1 MKTSSDTEQLATVEE
16 VKNMVRSSSGGLGG
30 RLIGTYK
37 FEAGNSTNPKTIT
50 LTTPADYLV
59 VNVITGVIQEYTRWD
74 TSNSVAH
81 PHYACGVRGCDT
93 KTIPVIICKGGD
105 GYIPATM
112 GYDSDSDGEFEYCGG
127 AYASASISLSADG
140 LTITNKSFNTS
151 STAIGTIEAY
161 SFT

>member
-37 FEAGNSTNPKTIT
+37 FEAGHSTNPSSIK

-59 VNVITGVIQEYTRWD
+59 VNVITGVIQEYDSW
-74 TSNSVAH
+74 NSSISTTN
-81 PHYACGVRGCDT
+81 PHYKCSVRGCDT
-93 KTIPVIICKGGD
+93 KTTPVIIYKGGD
-105 GYIPATM
+105 GYIPATI
-112 GYDSDSDGEFEYCGG
+112 GYDIDDDAEFEYCGE
-127 AYASASISLSADG
+127 AFVSASISLSADG
-140 LTITNKSFNTS
+140 LLITNKSVNTTS
-151 STAIGTIEAY
+151 PARGTIEVY